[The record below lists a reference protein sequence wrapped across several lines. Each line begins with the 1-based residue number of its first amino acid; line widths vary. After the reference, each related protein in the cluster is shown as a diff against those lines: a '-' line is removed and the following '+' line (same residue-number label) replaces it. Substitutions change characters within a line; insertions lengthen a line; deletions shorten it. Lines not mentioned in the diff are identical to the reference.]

1 MTRAQDS
8 LRPRVPLK
16 MTGEITYVGF
26 GAEDQ
31 TPHAWVDVQCEFW
44 AYCHGEERFSYAL
57 VERPQ
62 ADSKPKEGAR
72 ARIDVEEPQ
81 SEVTQKWIEEA
92 LQSYQGHK
100 APSLIRPRNKTC
112 GMKIL
117 GERNR

>member
-1 MTRAQDS
+1 
-8 LRPRVPLK
+8 

-72 ARIDVEEPQ
+72 ARIDVEGPQ
-81 SEVTQKWIEEA
+81 SEVTKSG
-92 LQSYQGHK
+92 LKKLYNPTK
-100 APSLIRPRNKTC
+100 ATKHPA
-112 GMKIL
+112 
-117 GERNR
+117 